1 MLYGGSRACPRP
13 EAARHYWKLPDSAR
27 LRDVVI
33 AVRNDEAEHRDINHR
48 LRTASP
54 SRGDRTPQP
63 HYTGFT
69 CSKHTGPAY
78 RLGMYEFSQETRK
91 ISDILGEIAATAG
104 ERVRLREL
112 VNALGDRA
120 FGLLILIFALPNAV
134 GLGTIPG
141 LSTVFGVPQ
150 LFIAVQMALGWHKP
164 WLPDWVLEKSLA
176 RTDFQRMVDKSSP
189 YLKRAEKLL
198 RPRWAFM
205 SSYLAE
211 RLLGIV
217 FAGLALIVALPI
229 PGGNWPPAIA
239 MAFISIG
246 LVERDGLYI
255 TIGLGVAIIAAL
267 IAGAVIGAAAAA
279 AYLAFIHLFG
289 G

>member
-1 MLYGGSRACPRP
+1 
-13 EAARHYWKLPDSAR
+13 
-27 LRDVVI
+27 
-33 AVRNDEAEHRDINHR
+33 
-48 LRTASP
+48 
-54 SRGDRTPQP
+54 
-63 HYTGFT
+63 
-69 CSKHTGPAY
+69 
-78 RLGMYEFSQETRK
+78 MYEFSQGTRK
-91 ISDILGEIAATAG
+91 ISEILAEIAEGAG
-104 ERVRLREL
+104 ERVRLRDL

-150 LFIAVQMALGWHKP
+150 MFIAAQMALGWHKP

-176 RTDFQRMVDKSSP
+176 RGDFLKMVSTSTP
-189 YLKRAEKLL
+189 YLQRAEKLL

-205 SSYLAE
+205 SSYFAE

-217 FAGLALIVALPI
+217 FLLMATIVAMPI

-239 MAFISIG
+239 MAFIAIG

-255 TIGLGVAIIAAL
+255 IIGLGVAVIAVL
-267 IAGAVIGAAAAA
+267 IAGAVIGAAGAAV
-279 AYLAFIHLFG
+279 YLAFTHLFG

>member
-1 MLYGGSRACPRP
+1 
-13 EAARHYWKLPDSAR
+13 
-27 LRDVVI
+27 
-33 AVRNDEAEHRDINHR
+33 
-48 LRTASP
+48 
-54 SRGDRTPQP
+54 
-63 HYTGFT
+63 
-69 CSKHTGPAY
+69 
-78 RLGMYEFSQETRK
+78 MYEFSQGTRK
-91 ISDILGEIAATAG
+91 VSEILAEAAASAG
-104 ERVRLREL
+104 DRVRLRDL

-176 RTDFQRMVDKSSP
+176 RSDFQHMVDKSTP
-189 YLKRAEKLL
+189 YLRRAEKLL

-205 SSYLAE
+205 SSFFAE
-211 RLLGIV
+211 RLLGLV

-255 TIGLGVAIIAAL
+255 TIGLGVAVIAVL
-267 IAGAVIGAAAAA
+267 IAGTVIGAGGAAI
-279 AYLAFIHLFG
+279 YLAFTHLFG

>member
-1 MLYGGSRACPRP
+1 
-13 EAARHYWKLPDSAR
+13 
-27 LRDVVI
+27 
-33 AVRNDEAEHRDINHR
+33 
-48 LRTASP
+48 
-54 SRGDRTPQP
+54 
-63 HYTGFT
+63 
-69 CSKHTGPAY
+69 
-78 RLGMYEFSQETRK
+78 MYEFSQGTRK
-91 ISDILGEIAATAG
+91 ISEILTEIAADAG

-150 LFIAVQMALGWHKP
+150 MFIAAQMALGWHKP
-164 WLPDWVLEKSLA
+164 WLPEWVLEKSLA
-176 RTDFQRMVDKSSP
+176 RCDFLKMVEKSTP
-189 YLKRAEKLL
+189 YLQRAEKLL

-211 RLLGIV
+211 RLLGVV
-217 FAGLALIVALPI
+217 FLVMATIVAMPI

-255 TIGLGVAIIAAL
+255 TIGLFVAVIAVAL
-267 IAGAVIGAAAAA
+267 AGAIVLGGAAAI
-279 AYLAFIHLFG
+279 FFFVTHFFG

>member
-1 MLYGGSRACPRP
+1 
-13 EAARHYWKLPDSAR
+13 
-27 LRDVVI
+27 
-33 AVRNDEAEHRDINHR
+33 
-48 LRTASP
+48 
-54 SRGDRTPQP
+54 
-63 HYTGFT
+63 
-69 CSKHTGPAY
+69 
-78 RLGMYEFSQETRK
+78 MYEFSQGTRK
-91 ISDILGEIAATAG
+91 VSEILAELSAGAG
-104 ERVRLREL
+104 ERVRLRDL

-150 LFIAVQMALGWHKP
+150 IFIAVQMALGWHKP
-164 WLPDWVLEKSLA
+164 WLPNWVLEKSLA
-176 RTDFQRMVDKSSP
+176 RGDFRHMVDKSTP
-189 YLKRAEKLL
+189 YLRRAETLL

-217 FAGLALIVALPI
+217 FAVLAAIVALPI

-246 LVERDGLYI
+246 LVERDGLYVA
-255 TIGLGVAIIAAL
+255 IGLGVAVIAVVL
-267 IAGAVIGAAAAA
+267 AGAIVLGGAAAIFFVFTKM
-279 AYLAFIHLFG
+279 LG